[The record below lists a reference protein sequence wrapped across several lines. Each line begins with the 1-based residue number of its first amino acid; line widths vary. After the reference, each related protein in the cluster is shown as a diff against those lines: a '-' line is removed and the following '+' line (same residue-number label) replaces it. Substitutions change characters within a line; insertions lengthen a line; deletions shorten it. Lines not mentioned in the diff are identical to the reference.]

1 MAGNVIKFGTDG
13 WRGIIAETFTFE
25 NLALAAQ
32 AYADYL
38 KAEGKAGASLVVGYD
53 HRFLGKRFASLVSEI
68 LWGNG
73 FKVLLSDKPL
83 PTPAVSYAVKHFDLV
98 GGVMITASHNPAN
111 YSGFK
116 IKLPPGCS
124 ADVTTTKGIEA
135 QVGKNPPQ
143 RITKEEAEK
152 KGLVLAGDPEKVYL
166 EWVENFLDKDLLRT
180 KKLKVLVDSLYG
192 VGKTYISD
200 ILSKYGHEAVTI
212 RAERNPAFPGIAPEP
227 VPPNMAESLAKTVKE
242 NFDVCLVTD
251 GDADRLAA
259 ADNRGEYII
268 TPKIAL
274 ILALYFMKCKGWSG
288 KMIKTVSCSKTID
301 RFCEKYDIP
310 LEEKPVGFKYIVP
323 YLLDGSALVGTEE
336 SGGLGY
342 QKHIPER
349 DGVLSGL
356 LFTEALIGL
365 GFKNAGEAVAYID
378 KEFGKLRYHRIDKE
392 CDPNAKDAFMKKL
405 ESEPPKE
412 ILDRKV
418 VNIKTIDGVKFELE
432 DDSWLLLRFSGT
444 EPVCRFYAEAPTLE
458 EAEKMTELGASLLK

>member
-1 MAGNVIKFGTDG
+1 MAEQVIKFGTDG
-13 WRGIIAETFTFE
+13 WRGIIADTFTFE
-25 NLALAAQ
+25 NLSLAAQ

-38 KAEGKAGASLVVGYD
+38 KTEGKAGASLVVGYD

-73 FKVLLSDKPL
+73 FKVMLSNKPL
-83 PTPAVSYAVKHFDLV
+83 PTPAVSYAVKHFDLA

-124 ADVTTTKGIEA
+124 ADVATTKGIEA
-135 QVGKNPPQ
+135 QVGKNPPK

-152 KGLVLAGDPEKVYL
+152 KGLVLTGDPEKVYL
-166 EWVENFLDKDLLRT
+166 EWVENFLDKDLLKT

-192 VGKTYISD
+192 VGKTYIAD
-200 ILSKYGHEAVTI
+200 ILNKYGHEAVTI
-212 RAERNPAFPGIAPEP
+212 RAERNPSFPGIAPEP
-227 VPPNMAESLAKTVKE
+227 VPPNMVASIAKTVKE
-242 NFDVCLVTD
+242 KFDVCLVTD

-259 ADNRGEYII
+259 VDSRGEYII

-274 ILALYFMKCKGWSG
+274 LLALYFMKCKKWSG

-301 RFCEKYDIP
+301 RFCEKYGIP

-323 YLLDGSALVGTEE
+323 HLIDGTALVGTEE
-336 SGGLGY
+336 SGGLGF

-349 DGVLSGL
+349 DGILSGL
-356 LFTEALIGL
+356 LLVEALIGL
-365 GFKNAGEAVAYID
+365 GFNNAGEALDYID
-378 KEFGKLRYHRIDKE
+378 KEFGCMRYHRIDKA
-392 CDPNAKDAFMKKL
+392 CDPNAKDAFVKKL
-405 ESEPPKE
+405 ETNPPAE
-412 ILDRKV
+412 ILGRKV
-418 VNIKTIDGVKFELE
+418 KNIKTIDGVKFELE

-444 EPVCRFYAEAPTLE
+444 EPVCRFYAEAPTLK
-458 EAEKMTELGASLLK
+458 EAEEMTILGSRML